1 MPPRANDLST
11 THPPGGTDRDSL
23 DLILSYARQ
32 SYDRQIAR
40 LETYR
45 TRAGSLLAFAA
56 VLVALSAGA
65 APEVGRDLAQA
76 VGTVAVLIAAVL
88 FLAASSARGL
98 REVPSVRSLSALD
111 IADPPATTKAGLL
124 RNTLVA
130 LRFNRRLLTRV
141 GAVLSV
147 GLAWLLVGTILI
159 GVRVTLL
166 LL

>member
-1 MPPRANDLST
+1 MDRRAQSRSKDRRST
-11 THPPGGTDRDSL
+11 DGDGDSL
-23 DLILSYARQ
+23 DLILGYSRQ
-32 SYDRQIAR
+32 SYDQQFSR

-65 APEVGRDLAQA
+65 APRAGRDLAQA

-88 FLAASSARGL
+88 FLVASSARGL
-98 REVPSVRSLSALD
+98 REVPSVRALSELD
-111 IADPPATTKAGLL
+111 IADPPTDTKAGLL